1 MKRILTLV
9 LSLSL
14 LFTLATAVFAGGE
27 QEAAEAEGEKVVK
40 IGCAVSMTGRMAP
53 EGKNVKRGVEIWQK
67 YVNDQGGIDVGGE
80 KYMVD
85 VIFYDDKSDAGTG
98 TKLTEKLITEDKVDF
113 LIGPFS
119 SGITFATTA
128 IGEKYNMITV
138 APEANATKVYERG
151 YKNVFSILPP
161 APALT
166 QPIFEMVSELDLDP
180 EPKTVAI
187 IASNDLFPLS
197 CAEGAVSKANELGF
211 DIVLNEKYPADTSDV
226 SSLLSVAKDRD
237 PDIFLTSGYTK
248 DALMVVRQA
257 REIGFAPDV
266 FAFSV
271 GVMLPEFIKSLGTDA
286 NYVVEGEWWLP
297 TVNHE
302 GMVFED
308 TFAYVD
314 MFTDM
319 FDVDPGYHAAS
330 GSAAGVILQLA
341 IEEAGTLETD
351 AVRTAMRDLDVT
363 LAVWPGVKFNEKGQ
377 NVSEEH
383 PVIQVQDQEYKVVWP
398 EENEFMYPMPEWSE
412 R

>member
-1 MKRILTLV
+1 MKRILTTV
-9 LSLSL
+9 LTLMFLLS
-14 LFTLATAVFAGGE
+14 FAVTVSAGGAQE
-27 QEAAEAEGEKVVK
+27 EAADEGEKVIK
-40 IGCAVSMTGRMAP
+40 IGCAVSMTGKMAP
-53 EGKNVKRGVEIWQK
+53 EGKNVKRGVEIWEK
-67 YVNDQGGIDVGGE
+67 FVNEKGGIDVGGE
-80 KYMVD
+80 KYMVE
-85 VIFYDDKSDAGTG
+85 VIYYDDKSDAGTG

-128 IGEKYNMITV
+128 IGEKYGIITV

-166 QPIFEMVSELDLDP
+166 QPIFEMADALDLSPD
-180 EPKTVAI
+180 PKTVAI

-197 CAEGAVSKANELGF
+197 CMEGAVTKAEELGF
-211 DIVLNEKYPADTSDV
+211 EIVMNEKYPADTNDV
-226 SSLLSVAKDRD
+226 SSLLSVVKQKN

-257 REIGFAPDV
+257 REIGLAPKMM
-266 FAFSV
+266 AFSV
-271 GVMLPEFIKSLGTDA
+271 GVMLPEFISSLGSDA

-297 TVNHE
+297 TVDIE
-302 GMVFED
+302 GPVFGS
-308 TFAYVD
+308 TFEYVD

-341 IEEAGTLETD
+341 IEEAGTLDTE
-351 AVRTAMRDLDVT
+351 AVREVMRDLDVS
-363 LAVWPGVKFNEKGQ
+363 LAVWPGIKFNEKGQ

-383 PVIQVQDQEYKVVWP
+383 PVIQVQNEEYKVVWP
-398 EENEFMYPMPEWSE
+398 EENELMYPMPPWSD